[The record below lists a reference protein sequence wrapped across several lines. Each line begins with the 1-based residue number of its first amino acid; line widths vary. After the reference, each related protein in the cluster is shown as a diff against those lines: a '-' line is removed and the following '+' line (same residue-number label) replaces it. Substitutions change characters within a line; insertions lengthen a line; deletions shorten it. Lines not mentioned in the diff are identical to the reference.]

1 MTALAI
7 DLPSAVAGATQS
19 AASLAGAATALV
31 IQTQC
36 FGPIRAASEDL
47 LTFAGGLYG
56 FPDCHEFILLPAGD
70 DLWWLQSAEHASLF
84 FLLADPFPGAPGYV
98 VDLGP
103 VDRMALG
110 AHEPEEIAIF
120 AVVNL
125 RPGGPATMNLQ
136 GPIALN
142 LRTRQGR
149 QLAIADSAYGVSA
162 PFTMPPLR

>member
-1 MTALAI
+1 MTALAL
-7 DLPSAVAGATQS
+7 DLPSAVAGASLS
-19 AASLAGAATALV
+19 AASDLV

-36 FGPIRAASEDL
+36 FGAIRAASEDL
-47 LTFAGGLYG
+47 LTFAAGMYG
-56 FPDCHEFILLPAGD
+56 FPDCHQFVLLPAGD

-84 FLLADPFPGAPGYV
+84 FLLADPFPAVPGYA

-110 AHEPEEIAIF
+110 AHEPEEIAVF

-125 RPGGPATMNLQ
+125 RPGHQATINLQ
-136 GPIALN
+136 GPIAIN

>member
-1 MTALAI
+1 MTALAL
-7 DLPSAVAGATQS
+7 DLPSAVAGGPPS
-19 AASLAGAATALV
+19 AASPASATDLV

-36 FGPIRAASEDL
+36 FGAIRAASEDL

-56 FPDCHEFILLPAGD
+56 FPDCHQFILLPAGH

-84 FLLADPFPGAPGYV
+84 FLLADPFPAVPGYA
-98 VDLGP
+98 VDLGA

-110 AHEPEEIAIF
+110 APAPDDVAIF

-125 RPGGPATMNLQ
+125 RPAGPPTLNLQ
-136 GPIALN
+136 GPIAVN

-162 PFTMPPLR
+162 PFTMPPVR